1 MLALGGFRE
10 GTLVKLKYR
19 HIRDDLEK
27 GIVSLH
33 VHIEAEITKGKYH
46 DYDTFIGKEAAAY
59 LREYIETRRLG
70 SPDGKIPPEDLTDES
85 PLIRNENNPKPKT
98 VGGKQ
103 IYKLV
108 HNL

>member
-1 MLALGGFRE
+1 MLDLGRFRE

-33 VHIEAEITKGKYH
+33 VYIEAEITKGKYH

-59 LREYIETRRLG
+59 LR
-70 SPDGKIPPEDLTDES
+70 
-85 PLIRNENNPKPKT
+85 
-98 VGGKQ
+98 
-103 IYKLV
+103 
-108 HNL
+108 